1 MRKLIAYFI
10 KHSVAVN
17 IVIAVFVAFG
27 LYGAFTLKSSFF
39 PLVDSKNVNIN
50 ITYPGASPQEIEEGI
65 VLKIEDN
72 LKGLNG
78 VERVTST
85 SRENSGTINVEIE
98 KGRDIDFML
107 LEIKNA
113 VDRVPSFPTG
123 MEPLVVAKREA
134 VRETIS
140 FAISGSNIPLATLKQ
155 IGRQVENDLRGIDG
169 ISQIEITGYPD
180 EEIEIAVNETNLLA
194 YNLSFT
200 EVSNAINQASL
211 ITTGGT
217 IKTNAEEYLIRAN
230 SRSYYADEL
239 SNLVVKSDAS
249 GRIIRLKDVAEV
261 RDQFSETPNANY
273 FDGNLSINV
282 SITSTNTEDLISS
295 AEKTK
300 EYIAEFN
307 QKYDNVQLDVVRDLS
322 TTLVQRTA
330 LLTENAVIGMI
341 LVLIFLSLF
350 LNTRLAFWVAFGL
363 PVAFLGMFMLAG
375 YFNITINVLSLFGM
389 IIVIGI
395 LVDDGIVI
403 AENIYQQYEKGK
415 SPEEAAIDGVMEVL
429 PAIISAILTT
439 ILAFSIFL
447 FLDGRIGEF
456 FGEVSIVVM
465 LTLVVSLVEALII
478 LPAHLAHSKAL
489 RKQNKEPKGLL
500 PRLFSKLRYINTF
513 GDFIMSWLRDK
524 VYSPTLRF
532 ALKHKFLMFSFFIV
546 FLILTQASFKAGII
560 RGAFFPRIASD
571 RVTITLNMPNGT
583 NEKVTDSIISYIEN
597 KAITVTKK
605 INDEYIGADAEKYLV
620 ENMIRRVG
628 PGSSTASL
636 VINLLPGEERPNE
649 ITSNLVSNQVKDAVG
664 DIIGIESLV
673 YGSGGNFGGL
683 PVSVSLLGN
692 NITELKA
699 VKAELKEVLKNNVL
713 LKDVTDTDPAGIK
726 EIRLELNETAY
737 ALGLNLRTV
746 MSQVRSAF
754 FGAQAQRFQRGQ
766 DEIRVWIRYD
776 RPNRSSINDLDDMR
790 IITPNGQRVP
800 LKEIANYSIER
811 GDVAINHLEGRREI
825 QVSADIKDT
834 KKTSP
839 TDIMA
844 EIKNDIM
851 PEILSRYPTVTP
863 SYEGQNRER
872 NKLLDSLAPVGI
884 TVLILIYIVIAFTFR
899 SYSQPLL
906 LLLLIPLSLPA
917 VAWGHWIHDY
927 SVNILS
933 MLGIIALIG
942 IMVNDGLVLI
952 GKFNNNLREGM
963 LFDKALYEAGRA
975 RFRAIFLTSI
985 TTVAGLAPLILEQS
999 RQAKFLIPMAVSIAY
1014 GIGFATILTLIVL
1027 PIFLSFSN
1035 YIKQHAK
1042 WLYYNREV
1050 SKEEVE
1056 RVVKEQQHEQ
1066 KRIEAKEIEKL
1077 AATETIYS
1085 LKENSA
1091 ETTQALNEQNE
1102 NEADVQ

>member
-17 IVIAVFVAFG
+17 IVIALFVVFG
-27 LYGAFTLKSSFF
+27 IYGAFTLNSSFF
-39 PLVDSKNVNIN
+39 PLVDSKNVTIN
-50 ITYPGASPQEIEEGI
+50 VTYPGASPQEIEEGI

-85 SRENSGTINVEIE
+85 SNENSGVINVEIE
-98 KGRDIDFML
+98 KGKDIDFML

-140 FAISGSNIPLATLKQ
+140 FAVSGDGIPLVTLKQ
-155 IGRQVENDLRGIDG
+155 IGRQIENDLRGIDG
-169 ISQIEITGYPD
+169 ISQINITGYPD
-180 EEIEIAVNETNLLA
+180 EEIEIAINESNLLA
-194 YNLSFT
+194 YNLSFA
-200 EVSNAINQASL
+200 EVSDAINQASL

-217 IKTNAEEYLIRAN
+217 IKTSAEEYLIRAN
-230 SRSYYADEL
+230 ARSYYADEL

-249 GRIIRLKDVAEV
+249 GRIIRLKDVASV

-273 FDGNLSINV
+273 FNGNLSINI

-300 EYIAEFN
+300 EYIEEFN
-307 QKYDNVQLDVVRDLS
+307 QKYENVQLDVVGDRS
-322 TTLVQRTA
+322 KTLVQRTE
-330 LLTENAVIGMI
+330 LLTENAMIGMA

-375 YFNITINVLSLFGM
+375 YFNVTINVLSLFGM

-429 PAIISAILTT
+429 PAIISAIVTT

-447 FLDGRIGEF
+447 FLDGRIGDF
-456 FGEVSIVVM
+456 FGEVSVVVM
-465 LTLVVSLVEALII
+465 LTLIVSLVEALII

-489 RKQNKEPKGLL
+489 RIQNKEPKGLL
-500 PRLFSKLRYINTF
+500 PRLFSKLRYINTL
-513 GDFIMSWLRDK
+513 GDAIMKWLRDK
-524 VYSPTLRF
+524 MYSPTLKF
-532 ALKHKFLMFSFFIV
+532 ALKHKFLTFSFFIV
-546 FLILTQASFKAGII
+546 FLILTQASFQGGII

-583 NEKVTDSIISYIEN
+583 NEKVTDSIISFIEE
-597 KAITVTKK
+597 KAKMVTKE
-605 INDEYIGADAEKYLV
+605 INDEYLGEDSEKYLV
-620 ENMIRRVG
+620 ENIIRKIG
-628 PGSSTASL
+628 PGSAAASL
-636 VINLLPGEERPNE
+636 EVNLLPGEERPNE
-649 ITSNLVSNQVKDAVG
+649 ITSGLVSNRIEEAVG
-664 DIIGIESLV
+664 PVIGIESLV
-673 YGSGGNFGGL
+673 YNNGGNFGGL

-692 NITELKA
+692 NISELKA
-699 VKAELKEVLKNNVL
+699 VKQELKEVLKNNIL

-726 EIRLELNETAY
+726 EIRLQLNKSAY
-737 ALGLNLRTV
+737 ALGLNLRSV
-746 MSQVRSAF
+746 MTQVRSAF

-766 DEIRVWIRYD
+766 DEIRVWVRYD
-776 RPNRSSINDLDDMR
+776 RPNRSSVNDLDDMR
-790 IITPNGQRVP
+790 IITPTGQRVP
-800 LKEIANYSIER
+800 LKEIASYSIAR
-811 GDVAINHLEGRREI
+811 GEVAINHLEGRREI
-825 QVSADIKDT
+825 QVSADIKDP
-834 KKTSP
+834 KKTSS

-844 EIKNDIM
+844 ELQNEIM

-872 NKLLDSLAPVGI
+872 NKLFDSLGPVGI

-917 VAWGHWIHDY
+917 VAWGHWIHDFP
-927 SVNILS
+927 VNILS

-963 LFDKALYEAGRA
+963 LFDEALYEAGRA
-975 RFRAIFLTSI
+975 RFRAIFLTSL
-985 TTVAGLAPLILEQS
+985 TTVAGLAPLIFETS
-999 RQAKFLIPMAVSIAY
+999 RQAQFLIPMAISIAY
-1014 GIGFATILTLIVL
+1014 GIGFATVLTLIVL
-1027 PIFLSFSN
+1027 PIFLSFGN
-1035 YIKQHAK
+1035 YVKQQGK
-1042 WLYYNREV
+1042 WLYYNRDIT
-1050 SKEEVE
+1050 KEEVE
-1056 RVVKEQQHEQ
+1056 RVVRVKRHEEQQLL
-1066 KRIEAKEIEKL
+1066 KKEHAEELLKAEIPT
-1077 AATETIYS
+1077 TE
-1085 LKENSA
+1085 
-1091 ETTQALNEQNE
+1091 NELNE
-1102 NEADVQ
+1102 NEANVH